1 MNKKQKREQRKNE
14 KIQYLVSMLDLMTK
28 TRKKIVVED
37 VNELKR
43 HQAIIK
49 KKESK
54 MRKNERRKQREKQR
68 HFMHIE
74 KKKKKLRKKA
84 RQERK
89 RQLEDI

>member
-1 MNKKQKREQRKNE
+1 MNKEQKREQRKNE

-37 VNELKR
+37 INELKR

-54 MRKNERRKQREKQR
+54 MRKNERRRQREKQR
-68 HFMHIE
+68 QLMNIE
-74 KKKKKLRKKA
+74 KKKKKIRKKA

-89 RQLEDI
+89 RQIEDI